1 MNTASSPQQLR
12 GDWMGQV
19 YSTEKV
25 NKMGEAK
32 FYETET
38 TASDATPVRFVY
50 DQEADILEIF
60 FGENESATG
69 VELTDYIILRLNQQ
83 TRRAISLTLLHFS
96 ILTERTEYG
105 PRSYP
110 LHKIDEVSEGLREL
124 VLNLDACQSVR
135 EAIPFPG
142 IADGADTLYLRRITP
157 SDGCGLILRR

>member
-1 MNTASSPQQLR
+1 
-12 GDWMGQV
+12 MGQV

-25 NKMGEAK
+25 NKMGKAK

-38 TASDATPVRFVY
+38 TASDGTPVRFVY

-124 VLNLDACQSVR
+124 VLNLVTS
-135 EAIPFPG
+135 IPVSQFVKLSHFQASPTEQ
-142 IADGADTLYLRRITP
+142 IPLTYVESHPAMAAV
-157 SDGCGLILRR
+157 